1 MPSKSSITPILV
13 VPEVATTAH
22 TRCWSCSL
30 SAAKVRRTAAAV
42 SRPVSSTAAVTK
54 SASIAFA
61 AKPIDECAPPEAMMI
76 GRSRSAWPRRC
87 ARHDH
92 RAAMSADK
100 LPLVPPLTNTPPAVS
115 GRPARP
121 TNHCN
126 AWFSAYTAPAPS
138 SHEPAY
144 TFDAPTTRSNN
155 TDDSVGAPGTNDR
168 NNGWSTLMQ
177 EGASCSV
184 KISSA
189 FNAPKPSGV
198 MV

>member
-1 MPSKSSITPILV
+1 
-13 VPEVATTAH
+13 
-22 TRCWSCSL
+22 
-30 SAAKVRRTAAAV
+30 
-42 SRPVSSTAAVTK
+42 
-54 SASIAFA
+54 
-61 AKPIDECAPPEAMMI
+61 
-76 GRSRSAWPRRC
+76 
-87 ARHDH
+87 
-92 RAAMSADK
+92 MSADK

-155 TDDSVGAPGTNDR
+155 TDDSVGAPGTNDK
-168 NNGWSTLMQ
+168 NNGWSTLMH

-189 FNAPKPSGV
+189 LSAPKPSGV
-198 MV
+198 MVWPTSRCNTLKGLGASSGGGSSRMRSTAYLMIASASCWLSWS